1 MIKTKHL
8 NISDLIRF
16 FCLNAIS
23 ACWLMFIPMLLK
35 AQAPGLIS
43 YQAIVRD
50 ASGQPLADKG
60 ISVRLSILPGSI
72 TGNPSYVEV
81 HAARTSTLGLVIL
94 QIGGGTVVSRSFAG
108 INWSSAS
115 HFIKT
120 DIDITGGTNYTMTHT
135 TSLLSVPYALYAN
148 DIPVRKSGDTILI
161 GNNKLLIPG
170 ATLLSGNSVSTSSVT
185 VTTQLIDVST
195 TPLNIGGNV
204 AVTGSPDILEKG
216 IIIGSDSTKLIADT
230 IYGNTFYWPS
240 STVVMSLY
248 TGAWYPPSDKTITVK
263 SKPGSGTFS
272 LKIQAS
278 YGSKTYYVRAYA
290 KTLEKTHYGNTL
302 KFTTA
307 AYKRET
313 AKFDVANVFYKT
325 QYDLF
330 DLIRDELIVPDA
342 SGNYTYWYSS
352 NEDPKVYQTTKSK
365 TATANHLFY
374 KFKTAAS
381 CQEWVD
387 LKTGKV
393 KPQN

>member
-1 MIKTKHL
+1 MITSKHHP
-8 NISDLIRF
+8 ISENLRSFGMTTI
-16 FCLNAIS
+16 AI
-23 ACWLMFIPMLLK
+23 CWLMFIPMLLK
-35 AQAPGLIS
+35 AQAPGLIN
-43 YQAIVRD
+43 YQAIVRN
-50 ASGQPLADKG
+50 ASGDPVADKTIAVR
-60 ISVRLSILPGSI
+60 ISIIPGSI
-72 TGNPSYVEV
+72 TGNPTYVEV
-81 HAARTSTLGLVIL
+81 HTARTTTLGALTL
-94 QIGGGTVVSRSFAG
+94 QIGGGAVTSGSFSG
-108 INWSSAS
+108 ISWSSAN

-120 DIDITGGTNYTMTHT
+120 EIDIAGGTNYTISNT

-161 GNNKLLIPG
+161 GTNKLLIPG